1 MKKMIVK
8 STTFGLVLA
17 LTVSCA
23 KNDSKNDGNGPK
35 AGEQQKSNSILGVW
49 ELLPIQDQGIT
60 LVMRIKFESKK
71 ATQTVVCTYPDGA
84 KVEAQTSS
92 PAVIDEQAKTIENL
106 ESSEKVEKA
115 ADGKKDC
122 RAAIAKGKMTYKITD
137 NQLIFADA
145 DGSNPQVVS
154 KKKISD

>member
-71 ATQTVVCTYPDGA
+71 ATQTV
-84 KVEAQTSS
+84 
-92 PAVIDEQAKTIENL
+92 
-106 ESSEKVEKA
+106 
-115 ADGKKDC
+115 
-122 RAAIAKGKMTYKITD
+122 
-137 NQLIFADA
+137 ADA
-145 DGSNPQVVS
+145 CISACSTCSVIAWVVAPVRKLRMSN
-154 KKKISD
+154 